1 MSPDR
6 PARRRDRRPIWGA
19 VSVAGH
25 VAVLAAILSVAPTPP
40 QPVEPDVM
48 PVELVQPRL
57 LPTPP
62 EPAPAPE
69 PNPEPSPPNPAPP
82 KPEPVKPPPKL
93 KVRPAKAAPKEVPPL
108 QVATGKQPDPSDSL
122 SDADLAGARTAGSG
136 GGGGGAGAGCDM
148 AAWLQAKLRKDA
160 RVQAAVAAVHRGR
173 PILVWNG
180 DWVRRL
186 DEEGAGLA
194 QVRESIMWE
203 VGFAPVA
210 CRNEPVRGFVVLAL
224 NDAPGGPRVVLGRG
238 AWRWSDLL
246 FARGGGSRPQG

>member
-1 MSPDR
+1 VSVSPNR
-6 PARRRDRRPIWGA
+6 PKRRDRRPLWGA
-19 VSVAGH
+19 ISVAGH

-40 QPVEPDVM
+40 VVVEPDVM
-48 PVELVQPRL
+48 PVEVVQPRL

-69 PNPEPSPPNPAPP
+69 PKPEPSPPTPAPP
-82 KPEPVKPPPKL
+82 KPEPVKPPPKM
-93 KVRPAKAAPKEVPPL
+93 KVRPAKAAPKDVPPL
-108 QVATGKQPDPSDSL
+108 QVATGKQTDLSDSL
-122 SDADLAGARTAGSG
+122 SDADLVGARTAGSG
-136 GGGGGAGAGCDM
+136 GGGGGGAGCDM
-148 AAWLQAKLRKDA
+148 AAWLQAKLRSDA
-160 RVQAAVAAVHRGR
+160 RVQSAVAAVHRGR

-180 DWVRRL
+180 EWVRRL

-210 CRNEPVRGFVVLAL
+210 CRNEPVRGLVVLAL
-224 NDAPGGPRVVLGRG
+224 NDSPGGPRVVLGRG

-246 FARGGGSRPQG
+246 FARGVGRPQG

>member
-6 PARRRDRRPIWGA
+6 TSRRRDRRPLWGA

-40 QPVEPDVM
+40 RVVEPDVM
-48 PVELVQPRL
+48 PVEVVQPRF

-69 PNPEPSPPNPAPP
+69 PKPEPSPPNPAPL

-93 KVRPAKAAPKEVPPL
+93 KVRPAKAVPKDVRPL
-108 QVATGKQPDPSDSL
+108 QAVTGKQTDLSDSL
-122 SDADLAGARTAGSG
+122 SDADIAGARTAGSG
-136 GGGGGAGAGCDM
+136 GGSDGGAGCDM

-160 RVQAAVAAVHRGR
+160 RVQAAVAAVHHGR

-210 CRNEPVRGFVVLAL
+210 CRNEPVRGLVVLAL
-224 NDAPGGPRVVLGRG
+224 NDTPGGPRVVLGRG

-246 FARGGGSRPQG
+246 FARGAGGRPQG

>member
-1 MSPDR
+1 MSVSPNR
-6 PARRRDRRPIWGA
+6 PKRRDRRPVWGA
-19 VSVAGH
+19 MSVAGH
-25 VAVLAAILSVAPTPP
+25 VAVLAAILSVAPTPTP
-40 QPVEPDVM
+40 MVEPDVM
-48 PVELVQPRL
+48 PVEVVQPRL

-69 PNPEPSPPNPAPP
+69 PKPDPSPPSPAPP

-93 KVRPAKAAPKEVPPL
+93 KVRQAKAPPKDVPPL
-108 QVATGKQPDPSDSL
+108 QVATGKQTDLSDSL
-122 SDADLAGARTAGSG
+122 SDADLVGARTAGSG
-136 GGGGGAGAGCDM
+136 GGGGGGAGCDM

-180 DWVRRL
+180 EWVRRL

-203 VGFAPVA
+203 VGFAPIA
-210 CRNEPVRGFVVLAL
+210 CRNEPVRGLVVLAL
-224 NDAPGGPRVVLGRG
+224 NDSPGAPRVVLGRG

-246 FARGGGSRPQG
+246 FARGVGRPQG